1 MAWLA
6 DDCTTGQIQWHK
18 HTFDGIEGHRGENLS
33 HTTDGASSD
42 VLECLELV
50 RHHLLANSWLCHPAR
65 CPRTRSDKLRRNK
78 SCAEQSG
85 CVEGTRVTRSVR
97 HATRFTAIEFCWTEA
112 CASLICATIPMCLS
126 PCISPCIF
134 CDASRTRIRPE
145 ASTTRS
151 VPLSTTMSYLVA
163 ATLLLLAVGAHAGG
177 VRVDPASQHLVDDS
191 GRVRVFHGVNVGPFM
206 PLGAVAWTRCSTDSC
221 GAHTMQYTRSH
232 RTTLNRSRSTSL
244 TRYDI
249 RGRGTSLG
257 RVFTGG
263 VHCSSARRT

>member
-97 HATRFTAIEFCWTEA
+97 HATPLHRHRILLDRSLRVTHLRNNSHVPFPLHFPLHFLRRVPHEDPPGSQHNTLR
-112 CASLICATIPMCLS
+112 ASINHDVLSGRCHATIVSCRRACRRRACGPGVTA
-126 PCISPCIF
+126 PC
-134 CDASRTRIRPE
+134 
-145 ASTTRS
+145 
-151 VPLSTTMSYLVA
+151 
-163 ATLLLLAVGAHAGG
+163 
-177 VRVDPASQHLVDDS
+177 
-191 GRVRVFHGVNVGPFM
+191 
-206 PLGAVAWTRCSTDSC
+206 
-221 GAHTMQYTRSH
+221 
-232 RTTLNRSRSTSL
+232 
-244 TRYDI
+244 
-249 RGRGTSLG
+249 
-257 RVFTGG
+257 
-263 VHCSSARRT
+263 